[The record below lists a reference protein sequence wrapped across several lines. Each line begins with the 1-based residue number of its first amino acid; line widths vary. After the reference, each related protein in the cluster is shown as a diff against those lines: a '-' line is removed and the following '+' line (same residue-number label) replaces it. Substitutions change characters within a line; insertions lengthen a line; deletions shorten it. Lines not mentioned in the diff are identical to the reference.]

1 MKGNLVAGLA
11 GALFGVGLA
20 VSGMT
25 KPAKVGGFLDLAGSW
40 DASLMF
46 VMVGAI
52 GVHLVAGRILRKRPA
67 PMFETRWHL
76 PTRKDIDPKLVVG
89 AALFG
94 IGWGL
99 GGYCPGP
106 GLVSGGAGSLA
117 ALVFVG
123 GMTLGMLAEH
133 AVARRV
139 APAIARDVEA
149 NPEPD
154 LDPSAAAE
162 G

>member
-1 MKGNLVAGLA
+1 MKGNAVAGLA

-25 KPAKVGGFLDLAGSW
+25 RPEKVANFLDLAGSW

-52 GVHLVAGRILRKRPA
+52 GVHLVASRVLRRRPA
-67 PMFETRWHL
+67 PAFEERWHL
-76 PTRKDIDPKLVVG
+76 PTRKDLDAKLVVG

-94 IGWGL
+94 VGWGL

-106 GLVSGGAGSLA
+106 GLVSAGAGSLA

-123 GMTLGMLAEH
+123 GMTLGILVEH
-133 AVARRV
+133 ALARR
-139 APAIARDVEA
+139 AAGAKPAGDEA
-149 NPEPD
+149 E
-154 LDPSAAAE
+154 LDPVIAGE

>member
-1 MKGNLVAGLA
+1 MKGKLVAGLA

-25 KPAKVGGFLDLAGSW
+25 RPSKVVGFLDLAGSW
-40 DASLMF
+40 DASLAF
-46 VMVGAI
+46 VMIGAI
-52 GVHLVAGRILRKRPA
+52 GVHLVAGRILRKRPTPRFDA
-67 PMFETRWHL
+67 RWHL

-94 IGWGL
+94 VGWGL

-123 GMTLGMLAEH
+123 GMTLGMVAEH
-133 AVARRV
+133 AFARRTP
-139 APAIARDVEA
+139 PANARDVEA
-149 NPEPD
+149 NPEPE

>member
-1 MKGNLVAGLA
+1 MKGNVVAGLA
-11 GALFGVGLA
+11 GALFGVGLS

-25 KPAKVGGFLDLAGSW
+25 RPDKVVGFLDLTGAW

-46 VMVGAI
+46 VMGGAI
-52 GVHLVAGRILRKRPA
+52 AVHLALSRIVRRRPA
-67 PMFETRWHL
+67 PAFDARWHL
-76 PTRKDIDPKLVVG
+76 PTRKDLDPKLFVG

-106 GLVSGGAGSLA
+106 GLVSGGAGSTA
-117 ALVFVG
+117 AIVFVG
-123 GMTLGMLAEH
+123 GMTLGMLTEQ
-133 AVARRV
+133 VLARR
-139 APAIARDVEA
+139 APPVPDRDS
-149 NPEPD
+149 
-154 LDPSAAAE
+154 DPSAAAE